1 MVTSTKLAQQ
11 YAAALSRALRLSG
24 VAEEALVEKLLIHL
38 RTKGRMKLLP
48 GIVRALK
55 TDSARAALEK
65 PLLEVAREEDA
76 PAAAAA
82 GAAAAAAFAG
92 AFEDA
97 PASAAPHRG
106 AALALGDA
114 SAHATTNIPEAV
126 INKSLIRG
134 WRVRLGGTLI
144 DHSAK
149 QTLVQIYQTIIR

>member
-76 PAAAAA
+76 NAAAARAAAAAAA
-82 GAAAAAAFAG
+82 GAFA
-92 AFEDA
+92 DA